1 MRYADSRRELSHEN
15 YGHELLQA
23 IGRTYISKS
32 EYVENSAG

>member
-1 MRYADSRRELSHEN
+1 MRCNRNDMLIRIGRELSHEN

-32 EYVENSAG
+32 E